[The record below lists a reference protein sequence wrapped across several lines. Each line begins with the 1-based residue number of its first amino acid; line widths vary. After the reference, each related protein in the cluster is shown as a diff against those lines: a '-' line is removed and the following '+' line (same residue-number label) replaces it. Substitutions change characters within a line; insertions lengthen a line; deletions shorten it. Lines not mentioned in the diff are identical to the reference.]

1 MARIKCQGKILL
13 QLLHFKR
20 SINITFSDT
29 CSQHVLL
36 LTTAAMSA
44 MFHLFL
50 LELMS
55 RLDMTTVYRLSG
67 WAGHF
72 SMGLNLVMSAV
83 MRMPGKVRIVLYETS
98 SGYRGGES
106 RTSGMS

>member
-1 MARIKCQGKILL
+1 MPW
-13 QLLHFKR
+13 
-20 SINITFSDT
+20 
-29 CSQHVLL
+29 
-36 LTTAAMSA
+36 
-44 MFHLFL
+44 FHLFL

-98 SGYRGGES
+98 RGYRGGES